1 MNTWLEVAQNLPCGH
16 SERVD
21 CDNCGVGTNTNAAIC
36 NHNPKYYSVHC
47 YACDYNDY
55 SSKGQLTLAERQR
68 IQELNDEAIKGQN
81 SRVIALPDD
90 TTYNHAEFSREA
102 RMWLYA
108 GGVSPSLWTKYSIG
122 YSKRLERVVLPV
134 YRDGKLI
141 WYQCRAILKGQRPKY
156 IQPSGDRATVMF
168 SSTQPYKDNH
178 LERTYERKIVVE
190 DILSAIR
197 VGNAGVQ
204 AEAVSLL
211 GTKIT
216 AGQTSILSQAD
227 EVVTWLDGDK
237 AGKKGSY
244 SIRKTLS
251 LLCDVSNIRTDEDP
265 KAYSNKQIR
274 EILT

>member
-21 CDNCGVGTNTNAAIC
+21 CPQCGVGTDTNAAVC
-36 NHNPKYYSVHC
+36 NHNPKYYNVHC

-168 SSTQPYKDNH
+168 SSEEHTSKVI
-178 LERTYERKIVVE
+178 LVE

-197 VGNAGVQ
+197 VGNAGAGVT
-204 AEAVSLL
+204 AISLL

-227 EVVTWLDGDK
+227 EVVTWLDGDR